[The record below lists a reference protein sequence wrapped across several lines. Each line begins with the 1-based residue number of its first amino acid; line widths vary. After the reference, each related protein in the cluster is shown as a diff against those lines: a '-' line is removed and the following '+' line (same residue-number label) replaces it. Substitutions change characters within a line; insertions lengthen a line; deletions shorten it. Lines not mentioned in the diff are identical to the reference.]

1 MAFYDFKVK
10 QGVAKNDDEKKL
22 YPSIVYSGTM
32 TSKELV
38 AQVAHKSGFNAGQ
51 LEGAL
56 IELMNT
62 AAYYIGKGFHV
73 ELGEFGFFSG
83 KIKSRHVTNKKEIR
97 AQSIRFNGVNFR
109 ASKKFRSKAVGDLER
124 SPYKQFRQ
132 SRQQSEEE
140 LERILQTHLDKN
152 GFITRTTYTELT
164 GRMKNTALADLKA
177 FTQKGIIQC
186 KGRGNQMHFVR
197 AELGI
202 NSNEANQQTINPA
215 TIE

>member
-73 ELGEFGFFSG
+73 ELGE
-83 KIKSRHVTNKKEIR
+83 
-97 AQSIRFNGVNFR
+97 
-109 ASKKFRSKAVGDLER
+109 
-124 SPYKQFRQ
+124 
-132 SRQQSEEE
+132 
-140 LERILQTHLDKN
+140 
-152 GFITRTTYTELT
+152 YTELT